1 MTMSEN
7 VTRVINMSYAELIV
21 VSGSIQTFMVRDT
34 AEFANY
40 GILTAAINAFS
51 TKIAAFAALPTD
63 LEFQVTLM
71 DATALKNLI
80 AGELRVMLRG
90 FSERA
95 RLCFGIDE
103 PKYQLFHSKELSHLS
118 DSDLLLFSRMVKRSA
133 DTYATELLAFGL
145 TAQMITDLNT
155 KNNDFEDALEAQRF
169 AIAERDA
176 ATTDRG
182 EKAMELYNLLISYC
196 ETGKVIW
203 NGVNQAYY
211 NDYVVFGPNGA
222 LLTLI
227 PPIDFTYNDVEHK
240 FTWSALSNAS
250 SYEIEM
256 SENSVDWTVL
266 WTGTAHEYSY
276 IPSAGLSIEYR
287 CRGRNSS
294 GYGPYCEPI
303 TIIFVEPLP
312 APATVTLA
320 ADYTMLPSVYV
331 DVSWDVVAG
340 ATFYKVFECW
350 VPFGAPEG
358 VFASIGNFNLANV
371 RRLVTRN
378 RRYYYKVKAANDST
392 ESADSPTM
400 YIDIPA

>member
-1 MTMSEN
+1 
-7 VTRVINMSYAELIV
+7 MSYAELIV
-21 VSGSIQTFMVRDT
+21 VSSSIQTFMVRDT

-40 GILTAAINAFS
+40 GILAAAITAFN
-51 TKIAAFAALPTD
+51 TKISAFAALPTD
-63 LEFQVTLM
+63 MEFLVVLM
-71 DATALKNLI
+71 DATALKNTI

-95 RLCFGIDE
+95 RLCFGADL
-103 PKYQLFHSKELSHLS
+103 PKYNLFHSKDLSKLP
-118 DSDLLLFSRMVKRSA
+118 DSELLLFSRMVKRSA

-145 TAQMITDLNT
+145 TPAMITDLNT
-155 KNNDFEDALEAQRF
+155 KNNAFEAALDAQRF
-169 AIAERDA
+169 AIADRDA

-182 EKAMELYNLLISYC
+182 EKAMEIYNLLVSYC

-211 NDYVVFGPNGA
+211 NDYVIFGPNGS

-227 PPIDFTYNDVEHK
+227 PPIDFTYNNSEKK
-240 FTWSALSNAS
+240 FTWSALSNAT

-256 SENSVDWTVL
+256 CENHVDWAVL
-266 WTGTAHEYSY
+266 WTGTANEYSY
-276 IPSAGLSIEYR
+276 IPGAGLSIEYR
-287 CRGRNSS
+287 CRARNSS
-294 GYGPYCEPI
+294 GYGPYCDPI
-303 TIIFVEPLP
+303 SIIFVEPLP
-312 APATVTLA
+312 APGTLNVT
-320 ADYTMLPSVYV
+320 ADYSMLPSVYL
-331 DVSWDVVAG
+331 DLAWDNVPG

-358 VFASIGNFNLANV
+358 AFTNLGNFNLTNL

-392 ESADSPTM
+392 ESADGPTM
-400 YIDIPA
+400 YIDVPA